1 VATLAEYGEMITL
14 RLAAALIMRH
24 EGFRPQAYRDTRGF
38 LTIGYGT
45 NLDAIGAPRQ
55 CKAAGLNY
63 DSLRNGGE
71 ITEDEASV
79 LMGNAVQ
86 YAIDCAGVAVRGFNA
101 MPDNVQLA
109 IVDMVYNMGLSKFG
123 EFHKLIAALES
134 GNWADAA
141 QEMKDSAWFYQ
152 VGNRAKDDITL
163 VETAI
168 GVTA

>member
-1 VATLAEYGEMITL
+1 MITL
-14 RLAAALIMRH
+14 RLASALIMRH

-71 ITEDEASV
+71 ITEDEASM
-79 LMGNAVQ
+79 LLGGAVQ
-86 YAIDCAGVAVRGFNA
+86 YAIDCSGVAVHGFNA

-109 IVDMVYNMGLSKFG
+109 IVDMVYNMGLGKFG
-123 EFHKLIAALES
+123 EFHVTIAALEAHDWQS
-134 GNWADAA
+134 AA
-141 QEMKDSAWFYQ
+141 LAMANSAWFHQ
-152 VGNRAKDDITL
+152 VGKRAADDIKL
-163 VETAI
+163 VESAI